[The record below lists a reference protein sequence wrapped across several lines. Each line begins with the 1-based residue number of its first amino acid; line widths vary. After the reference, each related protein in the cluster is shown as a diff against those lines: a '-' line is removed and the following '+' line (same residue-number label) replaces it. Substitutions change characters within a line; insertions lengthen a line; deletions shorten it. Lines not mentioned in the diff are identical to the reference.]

1 MAQKKGLSYDDK
13 KVIALELYLET
24 DKNQKEIAMIVGVTE
39 KTISKW
45 IKEGDWELLKQ
56 AQTITVKNIVTN
68 LYNQAYKLSIADE
81 VNADKLIKLANTI
94 EKLQNKKVTISHII
108 NVFKDFTT
116 FAFSENAE
124 LAKQINV
131 LQKKY
136 VESKVAAK

>member
-1 MAQKKGLSYDDK
+1 MASKKGLSNDDK
-13 KVIALELYLET
+13 KAIAMDLFMET
-24 DKNQKEIAMIVGVTE
+24 DKSQKEIALIVGTTE
-39 KTISKW
+39 KTLTGWKVAG
-45 IKEGDWELLKQ
+45 EWELLKT
-56 AQTITVKNIVTN
+56 ASTITVKNIVTN
-68 LYNQAYKLSIADE
+68 LYQKIYELSLSGTIE
-81 VNADKLIKLANTI
+81 ADKLIKVANTI

-136 VESKVAAK
+136 VDHKIGEQ